1 LGVATAA
8 VVVVLA
14 AVFGL
19 FKSDESSTFA
29 SRGAKEQ
36 MDVAQYSAPQT
47 ESRSSTPAAAEPTAP
62 ELHSTLQSA
71 GEREQ
76 ALVTNGPLPG
86 QLPAEIASVNRPQSK
101 EVDSPAPKALTLAE
115 SQPAPQ
121 TQLETLTDAK
131 IRTDTSSIAGAPVGR
146 ARSRWAKSRCASP

>member
-1 LGVATAA
+1 MMESERPIEKALRATAQKRRDEAGPPLELHPATRKLLQNEVARKYAASEQQTNSRTAWARWRWPRFALGVATAA

-36 MDVAQYSAPQT
+36 MDVAQSSAPQT

-76 ALVTNGPLPG
+76 ALVTNGPLP
-86 QLPAEIASVNRPQSK
+86 
-101 EVDSPAPKALTLAE
+101 
-115 SQPAPQ
+115 
-121 TQLETLTDAK
+121 
-131 IRTDTSSIAGAPVGR
+131 
-146 ARSRWAKSRCASP
+146 